1 MEPKRLTG
9 PEAGS
14 LKYDILTALTL
25 LGLHGTATEQT
36 SMMRLIALITARYN
50 WRANELTVG
59 QRDIA
64 RMWAVNERTV
74 KREMKRLT
82 ESKIL
87 VCKRTG
93 VRGRVG
99 AYSLNLPMVARLSQ
113 PSWKAVGPDFEER
126 MAANAPVQTANVV
139 KVDFSA
145 NIPEQTLD
153 DPQPKNSGTW
163 RAVQHSLRASDEA
176 IFQNWYARLSFKK
189 QADGFVELLAPSR
202 FVANYI
208 KTHLFNELHHALEQE
223 FGVIDEIRIS
233 T

>member
-82 ESKIL
+82 DAQIL
-87 VCKRTG
+87 VCKRSG
-93 VRGRVG
+93 VRGR
-99 AYSLNLPMVARLSQ
+99 
-113 PSWKAVGPDFEER
+113 
-126 MAANAPVQTANVV
+126 
-139 KVDFSA
+139 
-145 NIPEQTLD
+145 
-153 DPQPKNSGTW
+153 
-163 RAVQHSLRASDEA
+163 
-176 IFQNWYARLSFKK
+176 
-189 QADGFVELLAPSR
+189 
-202 FVANYI
+202 
-208 KTHLFNELHHALEQE
+208 
-223 FGVIDEIRIS
+223 
-233 T
+233 

>member
-82 ESKIL
+82 DAQIL
-87 VCKRTG
+87 VCKRSG

-99 AYSLNLPMVARLSQ
+99 AYTLNLSIVAKLSE

-126 MAANAPVQTANVV
+126 MAMNAPVKTANVV
-139 KVDFSA
+139 KVDFAATPASK
-145 NIPEQTLD
+145 PED
-153 DPQPKNSGTW
+153 VVPDKPGTW
-163 RAVQHSLRASDEA
+163 RAVQRNLRANDEA
-176 IFQNWYARLSFKK
+176 VFQNWYARLSLTK
-189 QADGFVELLAPSR
+189 QTGGVVELLAPSR

-208 KTHLFNELHHALEQE
+208 KTHLFDELHRALEQE
-223 FGVIDEIRIS
+223 FGIIEEIRI
-233 T
+233 TT